1 MNKKIQS
8 ITTVLTLLIFISF
21 SIIFLFLDK
30 KEFSENENRVL
41 ESVPKYS
48 FHDLKSGKYISKWE
62 NYMTDHF
69 PFRDTW
75 MGIKTV
81 YQRLLGYQ
89 EMNGVYIGKE
99 ETLFQKYQPPKNTD
113 QLVTVLND
121 FYHKNDIPMYLMLV
135 PTSGVIYPEKL
146 PNHVN
151 FDNQLQTLQ
160 YIYEKVDMKKV
171 NVYDSLLD
179 GKDNG
184 NMFYR
189 LDHHWTTLGAYY
201 GYLAYCKE
209 NGIEPVPLSNYQQE
223 TVTNGFNGTLYSKAN
238 IYTFQPD
245 SMERY
250 ISAQQLEVNYVY
262 SNKVTNTLYEDSHLQ
277 TKDKYAMFLDG
288 NHPLIQIKT
297 DVERGK
303 NLLILKDSY
312 ANSLIPFLT
321 NHYTNIHVLD
331 MRFYN
336 DQVSQYILD
345 NKIDEVLILYN
356 MNGIDED
363 LGIYNIR

>member
-8 ITTVLTLLIFISF
+8 ITTILILIFIVSF

-41 ESVPKYS
+41 EKVPNYS
-48 FHDLKSGKYISKWE
+48 FNDLKNGKYIKKWE

-75 MGIKTV
+75 MGIKTS

-99 ETLFQKYQPPKNTD
+99 ETLFQKYEEPKNTD
-113 QLVTVLND
+113 KLITVFND
-121 FYHKNDIPMYLMLV
+121 FYHKNKIPMYLMLV
-135 PTSGVIYPEKL
+135 TTSGTVYSEKL
-146 PNHVN
+146 PNYVD
-151 FDNQLQTLQ
+151 FDHQTQTLQ
-160 YIYEKVDMKKV
+160 YIYDKVDMKTV
-171 NVYDSLLD
+171 DVYSSLLE
-179 GKDNG
+179 GKTSG

-209 NGIEPVPLSNYQQE
+209 TGIEPIPLSNYQQE
-223 TVTNGFNGTLYSKAN
+223 TVTTEFNGTLYSKAN

-245 SMERY
+245 SIERY
-250 ISAQQLEVNYVY
+250 IPNQPLEVNYVY
-262 SNKVTNTLYEDSHLQ
+262 SNKITNTLYEDSHLQ

-297 DVERGK
+297 DVKDGK
-303 NLLILKDSY
+303 NVLILKDSY

-336 DQVSQYILD
+336 DSVSQYIMD

>member
-1 MNKKIQS
+1 MDKKIQS
-8 ITTVLTLLIFISF
+8 ITTVLTLLLFVSF
-21 SIIFLFLDK
+21 SIIFLFLNK

-41 ESVPKYS
+41 EKVPSYS
-48 FHDLKSGKYISKWE
+48 FSDLKSGKYIAKWE
-62 NYMTDHF
+62 NYITDHF
-69 PFRDTW
+69 PFRDTF
-75 MGIKTV
+75 MGIKTS

-99 ETLFQKYQPPKNTD
+99 ETLFQKYEEPKNTD
-113 QLVTVLND
+113 KLITVLND
-121 FYHKNDIPMYLMLV
+121 FDHNNNIPMYLMLV

-146 PNHVN
+146 PNHVDFN
-151 FDNQLQTLQ
+151 NQIKTLQ
-160 YIYEKVDMKKV
+160 YIYDNIDMTTVD
-171 NVYDSLLD
+171 VYNALLE
-179 GKDNG
+179 GKNKGD
-184 NMFYR
+184 MFYR

-201 GYLAYCKE
+201 GYLEYCQKIGIDPLIFADYNKE
-209 NGIEPVPLSNYQQE
+209 V
-223 TVTNGFNGTLYSKAN
+223 VTTEFNGTLYSKAN

-245 SMERY
+245 SIERY
-250 ISAQQLEVNYVY
+250 RNNQELEVNYVY
-262 SNKVTNTLYEDSHLQ
+262 SNKVTDTLYEDSHLQ

-297 DVERGK
+297 DVKDGK

-312 ANSLIPFLT
+312 ANSFIPFLT
-321 NHYTNIHVLD
+321 SNYTNIHVLD

-336 DQVSQYILD
+336 EVVSEYIKD